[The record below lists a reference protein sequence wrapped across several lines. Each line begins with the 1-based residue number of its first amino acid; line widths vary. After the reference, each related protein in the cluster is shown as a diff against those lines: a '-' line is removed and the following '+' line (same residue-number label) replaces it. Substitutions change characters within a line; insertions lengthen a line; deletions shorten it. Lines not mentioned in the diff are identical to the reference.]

1 MEEEV
6 SITRAKLAEMEIDEE
21 IDTGNEKGRDDNEK
35 TGEAMQNVANCW
47 TTYNTR
53 SQQRYT
59 PSMLTKEVQKII
71 VLFQTVLSKETY
83 RCP

>member
-6 SITRAKLAEMEIDEE
+6 SITRAKLAEMEIDKE
-21 IDTGNEKGRDDNEK
+21 IDTGNEKDRDDNKK

-47 TTYNTR
+47 TMYNTR

-71 VLFQTVLSKETY
+71 VLFQTVLSKESY